1 MLTRGERFVQ
11 AANFITLNQVYDVT
25 GLDIEN
31 RIKTALNELKM

>member
-1 MLTRGERFVQ
+1 MQ
-11 AANFITLNQVYDVT
+11 DANFIALNPVYDVT